1 MEVTENGTDYYNI
14 ITSNDSYKTSIGD
27 TTTTSFVITHS
38 LNTKDVIVQLFDTST
53 FDTVY
58 ADVIRNS
65 VNQVTINFTS
75 APATNDIRVLIQK
88 I

>member
-1 MEVTENGTDYYNI
+1 
-14 ITSNDSYKTSIGD
+14 
-27 TTTTSFVITHS
+27 
-38 LNTKDVIVQLFDTST
+38 VQLFDTST